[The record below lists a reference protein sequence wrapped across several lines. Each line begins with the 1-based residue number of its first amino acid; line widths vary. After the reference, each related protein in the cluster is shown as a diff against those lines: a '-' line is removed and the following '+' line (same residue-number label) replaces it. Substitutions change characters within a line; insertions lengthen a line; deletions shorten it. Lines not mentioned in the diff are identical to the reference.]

1 MCRREWTDGIPP
13 LPLLA
18 PPRSFPLSFS
28 VSRLVLCLLLANARF
43 PEATSL
49 CCLFSLSLSIVLFSL
64 PLTRPTDPSAPLY
77 FSFAGSVAVLS
88 WARERCSVESSRN
101 ASDSTRLRLRA
112 LREFFSLRDE
122 GRSCASTDAR
132 SSALRDKGRPASRRS
147 APRVRLVYIRIHTH
161 IYKRAHTNRLLP
173 TLASYVHHA
182 DTLAYTTSAATIAA
196 LLFFFLLFFV
206 FLPPISSLLLPL
218 PRLILLYHYIYSITT
233 SFSFKSFFLYCLCL
247 FIFLL
252 FFYYSLWLEW
262 CVIFRCV
269 FSRTS
274 RY

>member
-147 APRVRLVYIRIHTH
+147 APRVRLVYTYTH

-196 LLFFFLLFFV
+196 LLFFFLLFFC
-206 FLPPISSLLLPL
+206 FSSPYFFIAITITAFDITVPL
-218 PRLILLYHYIYSITT
+218 YL
-233 SFSFKSFFLYCLCL
+233 
-247 FIFLL
+247 
-252 FFYYSLWLEW
+252 FYYY
-262 CVIFRCV
+262 FV
-269 FSRTS
+269 FF
-274 RY
+274 